1 MNDTGS
7 FVAAVLRELAASTA
21 VILAAW
27 GALGGATN
35 ALTTKM
41 RLRDALRHILL
52 GGLIAAG
59 MGSLSMAVITAW
71 LGLPPETIPAGGAAG
86 SAAYLVGLIHDL
98 GYLVQEVEKA
108 GSLAKAVASAV
119 ANRLPLEKA
128 EEKEWETDHA
138 RQAVELLTLWHA
150 PANVIQII
158 GEHHQANV
166 DPNSLAAFVAGAE
179 LVARHAGIAER
190 VHAGGANPFASL
202 AIESPALAAA
212 LAQRLALK
220 PEQVGVIAKRIVDQ
234 VEDFRDAARAL
245 AGKR

>member
-71 LGLPPETIPAGGAAG
+71 LSLPPEAIPAGRGG
-86 SAAYLVGLIHDL
+86 RLGRLSRRRLRPGLHR
-98 GYLVQEVEKA
+98 
-108 GSLAKAVASAV
+108 
-119 ANRLPLEKA
+119 N
-128 EEKEWETDHA
+128 
-138 RQAVELLTLWHA
+138 
-150 PANVIQII
+150 
-158 GEHHQANV
+158 
-166 DPNSLAAFVAGAE
+166 
-179 LVARHAGIAER
+179 
-190 VHAGGANPFASL
+190 
-202 AIESPALAAA
+202 
-212 LAQRLALK
+212 
-220 PEQVGVIAKRIVDQ
+220 
-234 VEDFRDAARAL
+234 AARPPAP
-245 AGKR
+245 RQRRRRR